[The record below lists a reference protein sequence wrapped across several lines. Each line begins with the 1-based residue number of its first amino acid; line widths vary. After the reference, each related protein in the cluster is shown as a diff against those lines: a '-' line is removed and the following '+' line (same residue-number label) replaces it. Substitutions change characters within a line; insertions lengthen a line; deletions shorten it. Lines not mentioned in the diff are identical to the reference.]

1 MSESIAIRIENLH
14 KHFGRREKKRVQA
27 VKNLTLEV
35 AAGQV

>member
-1 MSESIAIRIENLH
+1 MLAIRIENLH